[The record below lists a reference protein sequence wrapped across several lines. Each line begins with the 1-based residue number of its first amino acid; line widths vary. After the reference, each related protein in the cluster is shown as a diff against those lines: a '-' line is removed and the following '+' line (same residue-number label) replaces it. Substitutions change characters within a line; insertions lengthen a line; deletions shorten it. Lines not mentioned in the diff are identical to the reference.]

1 MPGSYTP
8 GIEYLLELDA
18 QIIARRI
25 SLAER
30 LAILE
35 IDVMFARSQHAGI
48 TNTLSRYSSRLIEHL
63 RANDIDPSSN
73 NTMTGTRGEASGV
86 VKELVKAIA
95 KKNKE
100 EAKALV
106 TVEEIV
112 SEIAEVKIKIE
123 LLDDIY
129 RTTCANCSW
138 TEEDEEDEEEE
149 EGKVEEEEE
158 DAADSGCFEAD
169 TLASD
174 TEVGEEVT
182 DWNSVTSGEIS
193 THSPDSLRY
202 PWSLKVK
209 SE

>member
-30 LAILE
+30 LVILE

-48 TNTLSRYSSRLIEHL
+48 TNTLSRYSGKLIEHL

-73 NTMTGTRGEASGV
+73 NAMTGTREEASGV

-106 TVEEIV
+106 IVEEIV
-112 SEIAEVKIKIE
+112 SEIAEVKTKIE

-138 TEEDEEDEEEE
+138 TEEDEEEE

-174 TEVGEEVT
+174 TEVDEEVT